1 MNKKILRD
9 KKILK
14 KHGMQKN
21 KSISKKQK
29 WISLIFILIILAI
42 LIFLIFFNKNEAKN
56 LKIGNNSS
64 NQEIVDYILN
74 ISSYEAT
81 IEVEVQSN
89 KNSNKYIIKQQYV
102 SPDTST
108 QEVLEPENIKG
119 VKIIK
124 NQNQLKLENTKLN
137 LSKVFENYEY
147 MTDNCLDL
155 NTFIEEYK
163 TSKESKYEEKDN
175 QIIMSTQSQ
184 QNNKYINDK
193 KLYIDKKTGN
203 PTKMEIKDNSKNT
216 TVYILYNEVKLNSNP
231 QNILAFTRITTTK
244 GV

>member
-1 MNKKILRD
+1 MKNKKILKD

-14 KHGMQKN
+14 N
-21 KSISKKQK
+21 KKLLSFIS
-29 WISLIFILIILAI
+29 ILIILAI

-74 ISSYEAT
+74 ISSYEA
-81 IEVEVQSN
+81 IVEVEVQSN
-89 KNSNKYIIKQQYV
+89 KNNNKYIIKQQYV

-163 TSKESKYEEKDN
+163 TFKESKYEEKDN

-184 QNNKYINDK
+184 QNNIYIKDK
-193 KLYIDKKTGN
+193 KLYIDKETGN

-244 GV
+244 EI

>member
-1 MNKKILRD
+1 MKNKKILKD

-14 KHGMQKN
+14 N
-21 KSISKKQK
+21 KKLLSFIS
-29 WISLIFILIILAI
+29 ILIILAI

-81 IEVEVQSN
+81 VEVEVQSN
-89 KNSNKYIIKQQYV
+89 KNNNKYIIKQQYV

-163 TSKESKYEEKDN
+163 TFKESKYEEKDN

-184 QNNKYINDK
+184 QNNIYIKDK
-193 KLYIDKKTGN
+193 KLYIDKETRN

-244 GV
+244 EI